1 MIFPHF
7 SAISKCCFFLEKSR
21 KYVYN
26 YHVDVFFTH
35 MDYNRTKNLLYKGWQ
50 PFLRR
55 KRREEKEE
63 EI

>member
-50 PFLRR
+50 PF
-55 KRREEKEE
+55 
-63 EI
+63 